1 MEAGFDYFA
10 VADHVWQHPIM
21 GCSEEN
27 EPECYTMLS
36 FFALHTERVKLGR
49 WCREYISS
57 TRRHAAETAGANS

>member
-1 MEAGFDYFA
+1 
-10 VADHVWQHPIM
+10 M